1 MKFFQRHLNIIY
13 FAEIKVP
20 NSNITV
26 KGVFGDKNYLE
37 LKIPKQRTT
46 QPPEPESVQLL
57 DLTPTQ
63 ILREPT
69 KPPKEDVGEPS
80 PPSRPL
86 IPPRHSEYN
95 FDNHYQNVNQYPQF
109 LETGNLCFIPFS
121 KKSRQIG
128 SLQKFSFI
136 VDSELV
142 EVKPGLFVKITNL
155 NSGISKTDLVMM
167 QVLDTIA
174 TKISSIEQF
183 LKKLTDSIGRSG
195 NCLDN
200 IFNQIIPN
208 SGQFAPSRPS
218 TEDLQMFGEIE
229 SFFQQGGLDFLIK
242 LDLPDFM
249 IELII
254 NFLKKFIHPIEATEG
269 ETLNTCPLNFGQ
281 QCHRQ
286 QFHGQQFH
294 GQKFQV
300 QQFHGQQFQPQQ
312 FPPFL
317 YPHPVVPPPMP
328 LPMPYQPMP
337 YSTYNRPYIS
347 K

>member
-95 FDNHYQNVNQYPQF
+95 FDNHYQSVNQNPQF
-109 LETGNLCFIPFS
+109 LETGNLCFIPIS

-128 SLQKFSFI
+128 SLQKFSFV

-155 NSGISKTDLVMM
+155 NSDISKTDLVMM

-242 LDLPDFM
+242 LDPPDFM

-286 QFHGQQFH
+286 QFHRQQ
-294 GQKFQV
+294 FQV

-317 YPHPVVPPPMP
+317 YRHPVVPPPMP